1 MTGFLR
7 DSLVPGTVQY
17 YVFVVVA
24 SVLIYIILRKIAHFI
39 IRRIAQKFDPKALYW
54 KFLSRTVDF
63 ILIVVL
69 IFELLSMLPS
79 MEDLRTTLV
88 ASSALLVAAVGFA
101 AQESLGNIISGMF
114 ISIFKPFVIGDRIK
128 LHNCGTIG
136 WVEDIDL
143 RHTIVRTIANSRL
156 IVPNSVMNTEVVEN
170 SNYEDDRIMN
180 FLDIKITYESNVER
194 ARAII
199 LEEVLSHTEFLEWR
213 SEVQLQNNIPK
224 ANVLV
229 RDIANNCIELRV
241 GVWTRD
247 INTSFRVCSD
257 LRLSIMRRFK
267 DENIM
272 LYFQNY
278 QTIRFA
284 KQEDEE

>member
-7 DSLVPGTVQY
+7 NLFEPGTFQY
-17 YVFVVVA
+17 YMFVIVA
-24 SVLIYIILRKIAHFI
+24 SILIYIILRKISQTI
-39 IRRIAQKFDPKALYW
+39 IKRIAQKFDPKALYW
-54 KFLSRTVDF
+54 KFLGRTVDF

-69 IFELLSMLPS
+69 IFELLSILPS
-79 MEDLRTTLV
+79 MEDLRTTLL

-101 AQESLGNIISGMF
+101 SQESMGNIISGMF

-143 RHTIVRTIANSRL
+143 RHTIIRTITNSRL

-180 FLDIKITYESNVER
+180 FLDVKITYESDV
-194 ARAII
+194 ARAKEIM
-199 LEEVLSHTEFLEWR
+199 LEEVLKHPEFLEWR
-213 SEVQLQNNIPK
+213 KAEQLQNNVPK

-229 RDIANNCIELRV
+229 RDIANNCVELRV
-241 GVWTRD
+241 GVWTKD
-247 INTSFRVCSD
+247 ISASFSVCSD
-257 LRLSIMRRFK
+257 LRLSIMSRFK
-267 DENIM
+267 DENIT
-272 LYFQNY
+272 LYY
-278 QTIRFA
+278 QTIRFDGQSPA
-284 KQEDEE
+284 